1 MFPLSWRVAGEIS
14 LILGSCGL
22 APWLPLIAPCDAFTT
37 AFGIVFT
44 ASVDA
49 QNTGTL
55 PRVLQ
60 LPASTHA
67 MALGDAYMMNAGHAD
82 AIFYHPARLV
92 GASGFGLD
100 VQRWGANSSST
111 TVSAARQWLG
121 GGIGVGLQT
130 LQYGAQ
136 AEGLLAA
143 PAGQDHLFTLGASP
157 VSERV
162 ATVAY
167 ARELGGLD
175 IGIATKLVEE
185 RVGTTRDAALL
196 VDFGV
201 AARLGPVSGQWL
213 RRPAPEWLACA
224 PWRSGTA
231 SGALPDAKSRPTFR
245 PKPAGRL
252 NRRCSLLEPSLFLL
266 LVRSVPGKRGRR
278 KLRPQNVRAR
288 HIRKS

>member
-1 MFPLSWRVAGEIS
+1 MRLS
-14 LILGSCGL
+14 LL
-22 APWLPLIAPCDAFTT
+22 FTV

-82 AIFYHPARLV
+82 AIFYHPALLV

-201 AARLGPVSGQWL
+201 AADLGPVRAGLTYRNGGRDLSPGGL
-213 RRPAPEWLACA
+213 DMARPDGLTF
-224 PWRSGTA
+224 GL
-231 SGALPDAKSRPTFR
+231 GAY
-245 PKPAGRL
+245 GE
-252 NRRCSLLEPSLFLL
+252 LETVETDPPSPGGGGW
-266 LVRSVPGKRGRR
+266 VETVVPGLVLERDLGGGRR
-278 KLRPQNVRAR
+278 VVVRLADSILGPWFAVLDPAEYGVEHR
-288 HIRKS
+288 FLFVLGIRF